1 MFIEIRKIKEIPFRV
16 NTEVDEVI
24 AKNLTIGNHMKVLEE
39 LGYYKDA
46 KMKIIDGTHVY
57 YKGRKNGVYFH
68 YSLD

>member
-24 AKNLTIGNHMKVLEE
+24 AKDLTIGNHMKVLDE
-39 LGYYKDA
+39 LGYCKDA
-46 KMKIIDGTHVY
+46 AMKIIDGVHVY
-57 YKGRKNGVYFH
+57 YKGSKNGVYFN